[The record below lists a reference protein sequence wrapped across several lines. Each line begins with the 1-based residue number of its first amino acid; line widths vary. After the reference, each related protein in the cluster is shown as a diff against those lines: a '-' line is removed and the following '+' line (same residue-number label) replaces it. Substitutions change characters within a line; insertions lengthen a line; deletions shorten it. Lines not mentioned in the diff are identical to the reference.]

1 MRYVALAALASLFLV
16 SSCRSARM
24 QKMLM
29 YHSIQLEQLVERDMA
44 APDKMDVLAAL
55 MVEALEESLEFKK
68 TKDSVKFL
76 KAYTEDNKS
85 SLDALYREFSKW
97 YIALS
102 PTQKLIETT
111 RVASKPYVRQVLIV
125 VPQVETKINRKLKTI
140 FGLTRFIKLFKLL

>member
-1 MRYVALAALASLFLV
+1 
-16 SSCRSARM
+16 
-24 QKMLM
+24 M

-44 APDKMDVLAAL
+44 APDKMD
-55 MVEALEESLEFKK
+55 
-68 TKDSVKFL
+68 
-76 KAYTEDNKS
+76 
-85 SLDALYREFSKW
+85 ALYNEFSKW

>member
-1 MRYVALAALASLFLV
+1 MRCLAVIALSSLFLL

-24 QKMLM
+24 QKMLI
-29 YHSIQLEQLVERDMA
+29 YHSSQLEQLVNRDMA

-76 KAYTEDNKS
+76 KAYTKDNKPA
-85 SLDALYREFSKW
+85 LDALYREFSSW
-97 YIALS
+97 YLSLS

-111 RVASKPYVRQVLIV
+111 RIATKPYVRQVLNV
-125 VPQVETKINRKLKTI
+125 VPKVETKIKRKLNTV
-140 FGLTRFIKLFKLL
+140 FALGRFVKLFRLI